1 MNPILVDVMRGNAI
15 ESTHCGALAVL
26 DADGGVVA
34 SLGDI
39 ERPIFPRSAVK
50 VLQALPLVASGA
62 ADRLGLTDDELAI
75 ACASH
80 GGEEIHA
87 HTAARMLAKAGLDA
101 SALEC
106 GAHWPYNEAAMRALA
121 AQGREP
127 SALNNNCSGKHAG
140 FLCLACALHG
150 KADLQQYVRGYVKPE
165 HPVMREVTS
174 VLQAVTGHDLANTP
188 RGIDGCSIPTFAIPL
203 RNLARAFARVGTGAG
218 LNAGH
223 AGAAKR
229 LRAAVAKAPY
239 LVAGQGRFD
248 TRVMERLGARVFC
261 KVGAEGVFC
270 AALPERGLGVAIK
283 IDDGNNA
290 RAAEVVMAAVIE
302 AFVTLDDG
310 EANFM
315 RRFSDL
321 ALTNCNAGVAFARE
335 LSGRRGCD
343 AQSPTIASAR
353 TDAHRDAR
361 HFHDDDYHHRCQLQC
376 PIVVR
381 RPDVG
386 VADPVQLSR
395 PRATQGVLAL
405 RRARAA
411 AGLGDGR
418 DAARHRRRPRAW
430 HRDADDAA
438 AGLAVCGRQRET
450 LARPRPIGLVG
461 AGLPDPADRPAVDA
475 DRQRPAARH
484 ARPEPLRRRPDR
496 RDLIT
501 QPAQ

>member
-1 MNPILVDVMRGNAI
+1 MNPILVDVMRGSAI

-34 SLGDI
+34 ALGDI

-87 HTAARMLAKAGLDA
+87 QTAARMLAKAGLDA

-106 GAHWPYNEAAMRALA
+106 GAHWPYHEISMRALA

-150 KADLQQYVRGYVKPE
+150 GQPDLQQYVRGYVKAE

-174 VLQAVTGHDLANTP
+174 ALQVATGYDLTNTP
-188 RGIDGCSIPTFAIPL
+188 RGTDGCSIPTFAIPL
-203 RNLARAFARVGTGAG
+203 RKLAHGFARVGTGTG
-218 LNAGH
+218 LSAGH
-223 AGAAKR
+223 ANAAKR

-248 TRVMERLGARVFC
+248 TRVMERLGARAFC

-302 AFVTLDDG
+302 SFVALDDG
-310 EANFM
+310 EASFM
-315 RRFSDL
+315 RSLSDL
-321 ALTNCNAGVAFARE
+321 GLKNWNGIEVGRLVATPI
-335 LSGRRGCD
+335 L
-343 AQSPTIASAR
+343 R
-353 TDAHRDAR
+353 TLHRA
-361 HFHDDDYHHRCQLQC
+361 
-376 PIVVR
+376 P
-381 RPDVG
+381 
-386 VADPVQLSR
+386 
-395 PRATQGVLAL
+395 
-405 RRARAA
+405 
-411 AGLGDGR
+411 
-418 DAARHRRRPRAW
+418 
-430 HRDADDAA
+430 
-438 AGLAVCGRQRET
+438 
-450 LARPRPIGLVG
+450 
-461 AGLPDPADRPAVDA
+461 
-475 DRQRPAARH
+475 
-484 ARPEPLRRRPDR
+484 
-496 RDLIT
+496 
-501 QPAQ
+501 